1 MRHSRVAAT
10 RDGEGGCAAFADDH
24 RANTKGRPVVVGKY
38 AAAQASAIVDDSAS
52 GHGVGAAE
60 HGPAGGVGQ
69 LHAKRLCTL
78 KYAVLGGL
86 HVEGLRAHTS
96 GKRQGLCRQ
105 GGKVSRVR
113 RVRRGR
119 CQC

>member
-1 MRHSRVAAT
+1 MRHSRRAAT
-10 RDGEGGCAAFADDH
+10 RDGEGGYAAFADDH
-24 RANTKGRPVVVGKY
+24 RANAKDRPVVVDSY
-38 AAAQASAIVDDSAS
+38 AAQDSAIIDDGAS